1 MVFPKLKRIQMAA
14 VFFLVMS
21 LQSLQAL
28 ENGISLMPPSRKS
41 ESIFRELSEAGF
53 SPEYQH
59 LTPVNE
65 DNLFPEN
72 IIITINGNPDAED
85 NKSSV
90 KNVIFAF
97 TQDFYIDDST
107 FVIEFLEGI
116 TKENL
121 PFSCTV
127 LLSAA
132 ENEFSIKNS
141 FPSPNPTETFIEQ
154 IYENSS
160 VCALCIYHTKGD
172 REIISGSDRE
182 ISPLWLVSAVHSSFA
197 EEDRDIKIFPN
208 YIFRIYRNLKG
219 EDSRTGLFLKRGIAA
234 AGIGV
239 HRNDGKIIVSLTKS
253 LVKKRSDRYDRN
265 YSFVKL
271 FNRVFFINESTSV
284 VLFITFTFL
293 ILLKLC
299 FEAFT
304 KNSINY
310 SRIKNLTRTFFW
322 IPVYIILTAL
332 IFYLNMKI
340 TSSLIF
346 SSLSSITVMLILFIL
361 QMHMNF
367 YVSFSGFAF
376 QMLIAGAANIFIFS
390 SIQFSLMYFFLF
402 EYLIIFIS
410 SRQKN
415 TAVLIICFLIL
426 LFSGIHLIES
436 ILAPVNASR
445 VFHDMPVT
453 FALCIV
459 YSCAIFPLQL
469 LWLRIIMRLKIIEN
483 SPRSNKIVTC
493 SGYALA
499 VLITTGILSTSI
511 FCTKSIFFSKSE
523 KLSDSSKTEKKAE
536 LEQSPQLKVHKTDS
550 VFYGIRTGHLYIE
563 APHRYIKYDITVEA
577 ENSSPLFD
585 SNFLYEFTDQK
596 KVRFILPEFPAEKL
610 EIVYSSEEKVNPRI
624 NIDAWTLNGSGELT
638 HEFISL

>member
-1 MVFPKLKRIQMAA
+1 MLLKLRRIPLA
-14 VFFLVMS
+14 VIFFLMIS
-21 LQSLQAL
+21 FQSLQAL
-28 ENGISLMPPSRKS
+28 ENGISLMTPAQMS
-41 ESIFRELSEAGF
+41 ESIFKELSEAGY
-53 SPEYQH
+53 PAEYQH

-72 IIITINGNPDAED
+72 IVITIKGNPDTDD
-85 NKSSV
+85 NKSSI

-97 TQDFYIDDST
+97 TQNFYIEDST
-107 FVIEFLEGI
+107 FVMTFLQGI
-116 TKENL
+116 NEEKL
-121 PFSCTV
+121 PFTCTV

-132 ENEFSIKNS
+132 ENDFSIKDS
-141 FPSPNPTETFIEQ
+141 FPSPNPTEKFIEQ

-160 VCALCIYHTKGD
+160 ACALCLYHTTGD
-172 REIISGSDRE
+172 REIISGSDGE
-182 ISPLWLVSAVHSSFA
+182 ISPLWLVSAVHSAFS
-197 EEDRDIKIFPN
+197 EEDRDIKLFPN
-208 YIFRIYRNLKG
+208 YIFRMYRNLEG
-219 EDSRTGLFLKRGIAA
+219 RDERTGLFLKRGIAA

-239 HRNDGKIIVSLTKS
+239 RKGDGKIIASLAKD
-253 LVKKRSDRYDRN
+253 LIKKRSDRYDRN
-265 YSFVKL
+265 YSFVKP
-271 FNRVFFINESTSV
+271 FNRGFFINESTSV

-310 SRIKNLTRTFFW
+310 SRIKNLTRTVFW
-322 IPVYIILTAL
+322 IPVYIMLTAL
-332 IFYLNMKI
+332 IFYLNMTI
-340 TSSLIF
+340 TKSLIF
-346 SSLSSITVMLILFIL
+346 SSLCSITIMLILFIL

-367 YVSFSGFAF
+367 FVSFSGFAF

-402 EYLIIFIS
+402 GYLIIYIS

-426 LFSGIHLIES
+426 LFSGLHLIES
-436 ILAPVNASR
+436 ILAPVNASLIFHEIPITFSLSI
-445 VFHDMPVT
+445 VF
-453 FALCIV
+453 
-459 YSCAIFPLQL
+459 SCAIFPLQL

-499 VLITTGILSTSI
+499 ILITTGILSASI
-511 FCTKSIFFSKSE
+511 FFTKSIFFSEPE
-523 KLSDSSKTEKKAE
+523 KLSVYDKAVIKAGN
-536 LEQSPQLKVHKTDS
+536 EQPPQLKVQKTDS

-563 APHRYIKYDITVEA
+563 APHKYIKYDITIED
-577 ENSSPLFD
+577 ENTNPLFD
-585 SNFLYEFTDQK
+585 SNFLYEFTDSK

-610 EIVYSSEEKVNPRI
+610 EIVYSSEEKANPKIII
-624 NIDAWTLNGSGELT
+624 NAWSLNSSGELT